1 MMNKRLKLT
10 PSGILLI
17 LLFLFQPQAALAV
30 PAFLPMSDTVPMS
43 EPMAIDGVWNVST
56 INKRIRIE
64 GGRAYAIDSWL
75 HLFLLE
81 IQPEMVVIQNIK
93 QAGTGEYVA
102 DDLPLLSKWKAKL
115 NANGNISVTVQTLP
129 LPTSYELIRV
139 EVDNP
144 DFLQQEMINAGLAS
158 SAESD
163 SEYGQDNH
171 GDDCQQLVIDPDTNQ
186 QVCLD

>member
-1 MMNKRLKLT
+1 
-10 PSGILLI
+10 
-17 LLFLFQPQAALAV
+17 
-30 PAFLPMSDTVPMS
+30 MS

-93 QAGTGEYVA
+93 QAGPGEYVA

-144 DFLQQEMINAGLAS
+144 DFLQHLGNE
-158 SAESD
+158 E
-163 SEYGQDNH
+163 
-171 GDDCQQLVIDPDTNQ
+171 T
-186 QVCLD
+186 QVCRLI